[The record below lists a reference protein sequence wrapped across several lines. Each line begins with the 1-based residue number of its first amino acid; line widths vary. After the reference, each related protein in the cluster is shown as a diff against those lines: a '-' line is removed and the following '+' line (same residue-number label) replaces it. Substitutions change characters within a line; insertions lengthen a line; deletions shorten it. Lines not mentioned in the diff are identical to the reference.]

1 MTLIMSLARSVIIKK
16 PVYDDEL
23 NRVGGCISQ
32 NQLTVQGCSQNFKKV
47 LENFTEV
54 FNVDDVTVYD
64 LIRRNQHPRK
74 ENVIP

>member
-1 MTLIMSLARSVIIKK
+1 MSPARSVIIKK

-54 FNVDDVTVYD
+54 FNVDGVTVYD